1 MCVVRFYRFW
11 WSCTRNPHIP
21 LFHPP
26 AYPRIYLPENLF
38 RNLHNLAVVGEKAV
52 QFVFDVG
59 QLGVYGGRE
68 SLCTSRQDLFFIE
81 PPIGPDQFLA
91 RGDPFVAEVH
101 IVPGMIC
108 DAIVVAAEFR
118 EDDSAAPAILFVM
131 VRMEIDVVTL
141 KVARS
146 LVVPSAGV
154 VDRSGRVIFADL

>member
-1 MCVVRFYRFW
+1 
-11 WSCTRNPHIP
+11 
-21 LFHPP
+21 
-26 AYPRIYLPENLF
+26 
-38 RNLHNLAVVGEKAV
+38 
-52 QFVFDVG
+52 
-59 QLGVYGGRE
+59 
-68 SLCTSRQDLFFIE
+68 
-81 PPIGPDQFLA
+81 
-91 RGDPFVAEVH
+91 
-101 IVPGMIC
+101 MIC